1 MKRTS
6 LKTVR
11 EEAAKTIMDLKEGKV
26 SPLVADAI
34 YKQSLTIVE
43 SYRLELKAIELAINS
58 SEGLD
63 FKSASALIDKQEIII
78 NLPNS
83 IN

>member
-1 MKRTS
+1 MSRTS

-11 EEAAKTIMDLKEGKV
+11 EEAAKTIIDLKEGKV
-26 SPLVADAI
+26 SPLIADAI

-78 NLPNS
+78 NLPKSTN
-83 IN
+83 

>member
-1 MKRTS
+1 MNRTS

-63 FKSASALIDKQEIII
+63 FKKASKLIEKQEIII
-78 NLPNS
+78 NLPKSTN
-83 IN
+83 

>member
-1 MKRTS
+1 MNRTS
-6 LKTVR
+6 HKTVR

-58 SEGLD
+58 SKGLD

-78 NLPNS
+78 NLPKSTN
-83 IN
+83 

>member
-1 MKRTS
+1 MNRTS

-11 EEAAKTIMDLKEGKV
+11 EEAAKTIMDLKAGRV

-43 SYRLELKAIELAINS
+43 SYRLELKAVEIAIS
-58 SEGLD
+58 SSKGLD
-63 FKSASALIDKQEIII
+63 FKSACALIEKQEVIIDSK
-78 NLPNS
+78 L
-83 IN
+83 